1 MASSSRS
8 NEDAAAAS
16 ETTPAVTR
24 RSVLRATIAG
34 GAAIAGAALAAGA
47 AAPTGSA
54 TAPAAGKPLSRTA
67 RYREMLKG
75 CFFAPAI
82 DDPLEAKLMVRAG
95 MTGAIV
101 SGIVASYRAG
111 YADLAMASI
120 TEILDVARELC
131 DAADINLLVDLEDGK
146 GSPLHLYRWIKETER
161 TGASAAMIDD
171 AGIHGHLWQPK
182 GRVVTQEE
190 MVDKIKAAVDA
201 RTDPDFV
208 IMASPVGLREGH
220 TENEVLDRGAAYA
233 EAGADLFWFPEGSP
247 DFLRKAKRILN
258 RPLVWTALDTSL
270 SAVEKALISEKVVN
284 MVVINGYRSIAAGA
298 IAAAIDEFL
307 KTGSTANAAK
317 GALSDDEMAAL
328 DIRYTSQQIHEMA
341 KKYHVK

>member
-1 MASSSRS
+1 MASSNKS
-8 NEDAAAAS
+8 NGDTAVANES
-16 ETTPAVTR
+16 TPALTR
-24 RSVLRATIAG
+24 RSVLQATLAG
-34 GAAIAGAALAAGA
+34 GAAIAGATLTAGAGA
-47 AAPTGSA
+47 ASA
-54 TAPAAGKPLSRTA
+54 ATPPLSRTA

-75 CFFAPAI
+75 CFYAPAI
-82 DDPLEAKLMVRAG
+82 DDPLEAKLIVRAG

-111 YADLAMASI
+111 LPDLAMTSI
-120 TEILDVARELC
+120 TEILDVARQLC
-131 DAADINLLVDLEDGK
+131 NAADINLLVDLEDGK

-171 AGIHGHLWQPK
+171 TGFHGHLWQPK
-182 GRVVTQEE
+182 GKVITQQE

-220 TENEVLDRGAAYA
+220 TENETLDRGAAYA

-247 DFLRKAKRILN
+247 DFLRKARRIVN
-258 RPLVWTALDTSL
+258 RPLVWTALSTSL
-270 SAVEKALISEKVVN
+270 SPVEKALINDKIVN
-284 MVVINGYRSIAAGA
+284 MVVIDGYRSIAAGA

-307 KTGSTANAAK
+307 KTGSTVNAAK
-317 GALSDDEMAAL
+317 GALSDDAMAAL
-328 DIRYTSQQIHEMA
+328 DIRYTSQQIEEMA
-341 KKYHVK
+341 RKYHVK

>member
-1 MASSSRS
+1 MAGSDRSSADTLVV
-8 NEDAAAAS
+8 NEA
-16 ETTPAVTR
+16 TPALTR
-24 RSVLRATIAG
+24 RSVLQAGIAG
-34 GAAIAGAALAAGA
+34 GAAIAGVTLAAGA
-47 AAPTGSA
+47 ATPAGAA
-54 TAPAAGKPLSRTA
+54 TAPAAAPLSRTA

-75 CFFAPAI
+75 CFYAPAI

-95 MTGAIV
+95 IRGAIV

-111 YADLAMASI
+111 FADLAMASA

-146 GSPLHLYRWIKETER
+146 GSPLHLFRWIKETER

-171 AGIHGHLWQPK
+171 SSFHGHLWQPK
-182 GRVVTQEE
+182 GKVITQEE

-201 RTDPDFV
+201 RTDPNFV

-220 TENEVLDRGAAYA
+220 SENETLDRGAAYA
-233 EAGADLFWFPEGSP
+233 EAGADLFWFPGGSA
-247 DFLRKAKRILN
+247 DFLRKAKRIVD
-258 RPLVWTALDTSL
+258 RPLVWTALGTTI
-270 SAVEKALISEKVVN
+270 SADEKALMNDKIVN
-284 MVVINGYRSIAAGA
+284 VVVIDGYRSIAAGA

-307 KTGSTANAAK
+307 KTGSTVNAAK
-317 GALSDDEMAAL
+317 GALSDDAMAAL

>member
-1 MASSSRS
+1 MVSGNRTNTNAPVTT
-8 NEDAAAAS
+8 
-16 ETTPAVTR
+16 ETTAGLTR
-24 RSVLRATIAG
+24 RNVLQATIAG
-34 GAAIAGAALAAGA
+34 GAAIAGATLAAGA
-47 AAPTGSA
+47 TA
-54 TAPAAGKPLSRTA
+54 APAAPARAPAAPASRTA

-75 CFFAPAI
+75 CFYAPAI
-82 DDPLEAKLMVRAG
+82 DTPLEAKLIARAG
-95 MTGAIV
+95 IRGAIV

-111 YADLAMASI
+111 LPDLALTSI

-146 GSPLHLYRWIKETER
+146 GSPLHLYRWIRETER

-171 AGIHGHLWQPK
+171 TGFHGHLWEPHGKVIPQ
-182 GRVVTQEE
+182 QD
-190 MVDKIKAAVDA
+190 MVDKIRAAVDS

-208 IMASPVGLREGH
+208 IMVSPVGLREGH
-220 TENEVLDRGAAYA
+220 SENETLDRGAAYA
-233 EAGADLFWFPEGSP
+233 EAGADLFWFSHGSP
-247 DFLRKAKRILN
+247 DFLRKAKRIVN

-270 SAVEKALISEKVVN
+270 SPVEKALIDDKIAN
-284 MVVINGYRSIAAGA
+284 MVVIDGYRSIAAGA

-317 GALSDDEMAAL
+317 GALSDEVMAAL
-328 DIRYTSQQIHEMA
+328 DIRYTPQQIEAMA